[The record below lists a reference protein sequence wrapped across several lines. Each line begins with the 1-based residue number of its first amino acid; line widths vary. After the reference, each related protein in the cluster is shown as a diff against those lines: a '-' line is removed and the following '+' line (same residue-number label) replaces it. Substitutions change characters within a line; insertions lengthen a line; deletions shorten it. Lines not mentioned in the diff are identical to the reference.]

1 MIIFKQ
7 LEEWDIKLIKT
18 IKSSLWLKIFL
29 MITGVLIVVGIIIYG
44 IVIKVMPSNYR
55 SLTLS
60 NYTEEIQN
68 LVSELEKGTLEE
80 ATNKIYDFCI
90 DYSATASLE
99 GNDMVYS
106 FGKESMDNNTTVQ
119 AITSEVTFTDS
130 NISYILTLSVSE
142 NTVNQ
147 IMIVFLQITPVILI
161 LILIISIIAGHII
174 SKVITK
180 PVINISN
187 ISKKLTQLDMTW
199 RCSSNRTD
207 EIGTLA
213 NNLDTMAERL
223 NETIEELRVANKELQ
238 NDIQKEKERE
248 KLQTQFFRAV
258 SHELKTPLTIIKGE
272 LEGMLYGVGEY
283 KDKNKYLKHS
293 LKVADEMENL
303 IKEILSVAMIKD
315 ENFKLKEEEFNISK
329 MLEKISKKYNG
340 LAEDKKIEIIPDIQD
355 SYNYKGDERLLEKA
369 ISNIV
374 GNAITYSPSK
384 EKVFI
389 TFKDNIINI
398 ENTGIHI
405 EEENLKQLFDP
416 FFRIDKSR
424 SRNTGGSG
432 LGLYIAKTVFDYHNI
447 QYKIENTKRG
457 VLFTIILPSNR

>member
-1 MIIFKQ
+1 
-7 LEEWDIKLIKT
+7 
-18 IKSSLWLKIFL
+18 
-29 MITGVLIVVGIIIYG
+29 
-44 IVIKVMPSNYR
+44 
-55 SLTLS
+55 
-60 NYTEEIQN
+60 
-68 LVSELEKGTLEE
+68 
-80 ATNKIYDFCI
+80 
-90 DYSATASLE
+90 
-99 GNDMVYS
+99 
-106 FGKESMDNNTTVQ
+106 
-119 AITSEVTFTDS
+119 
-130 NISYILTLSVSE
+130 
-142 NTVNQ
+142 
-147 IMIVFLQITPVILI
+147 
-161 LILIISIIAGHII
+161 
-174 SKVITK
+174 
-180 PVINISN
+180 
-187 ISKKLTQLDMTW
+187 
-199 RCSSNRTD
+199 
-207 EIGTLA
+207 
-213 NNLDTMAERL
+213 MAERL

-315 ENFKLKEEEFNISK
+315 ENFKMKEEDFNISK
-329 MLEKISKKYNG
+329 MLEKISKKHNG
-340 LAEDKKIEIIPDIQD
+340 LAEDKKIEIIPDIQE

-384 EKVFI
+384 AKVFI

-398 ENTGIHI
+398 ENTDIHI